1 MEKTLANSKSVS
13 LRFLA
18 ARIFVAA
25 GETGKARSLAAALA
39 AESQP
44 EPQADAKLI
53 EGEAMLQ
60 GGAARQAIQLFTQA
74 NNQLDTWIG
83 HFDLGRAYL
92 EADSF
97 VEGDSEFDRCI
108 QRRGETLELF
118 DYMPSYGYL
127 PEVYYYQG
135 RVREGLNSLGAANSY
150 WKFVSI
156 QDKGDGG
163 ALFEDAKKR
172 LDELN
177 KR

>member
-1 MEKTLANSKSVS
+1 M
-13 LRFLA
+13 
-18 ARIFVAA
+18 VAA
-25 GETGKARSLAAALA
+25 
-39 AESQP
+39 
-44 EPQADAKLI
+44 
-53 EGEAMLQ
+53 
-60 GGAARQAIQLFTQA
+60 
-74 NNQLDTWIG
+74 
-83 HFDLGRAYL
+83 
-92 EADSF
+92 F
-97 VEGDSEFDRCI
+97 VERFKAVEWPENER
-108 QRRGETLELF
+108 
-118 DYMPSYGYL
+118 L

>member
-1 MEKTLANSKSVS
+1 M
-13 LRFLA
+13 
-18 ARIFVAA
+18 ARVYVAA
-25 GETGKARSLAAALA
+25 GETSEARKLAVGLA
-39 AESQP
+39 SESQLD
-44 EPQADAKLI
+44 PQVYAKLI
-53 EGEAMLQ
+53 EGEALLQ
-60 GGAARQAIQLFTQA
+60 EGAARQAIQLFTQA

-92 EADSF
+92 KVDSF

-108 QRRGETLELF
+108 TRGGETLDLF
-118 DYMPSYGYL
+118 DYVPTYGYL

>member
-1 MEKTLANSKSVS
+1 M
-13 LRFLA
+13 
-18 ARIFVAA
+18 
-25 GETGKARSLAAALA
+25 
-39 AESQP
+39 
-44 EPQADAKLI
+44 
-53 EGEAMLQ
+53 
-60 GGAARQAIQLFTQA
+60 
-74 NNQLDTWIG
+74 
-83 HFDLGRAYL
+83 
-92 EADSF
+92 
-97 VEGDSEFDRCI
+97 EGDSEFDRCI
-108 QRRGETLELF
+108 TRGGETLDLF
-118 DYMPSYGYL
+118 DYVPTYGYL